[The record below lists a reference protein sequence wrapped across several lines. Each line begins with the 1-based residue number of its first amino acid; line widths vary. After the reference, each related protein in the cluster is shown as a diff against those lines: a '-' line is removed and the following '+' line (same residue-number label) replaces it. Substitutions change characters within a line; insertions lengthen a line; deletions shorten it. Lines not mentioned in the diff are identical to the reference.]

1 MQKLDQNE
9 KNEATNEETNKTIAP
24 QSDTKEQAKVPE
36 KEVSKTIPV
45 KKKSPKKLADSFFI
59 DPFGKVYYGW
69 LAIISSCY
77 MYNLIFLIARSS
89 FWLLQE
95 IDYWYIWLIL
105 DYIFSDFIYLIDI
118 FVHFLTA
125 YIDKGEMCTNK
136 RKIAKR
142 YIKTFQFKLDVISLL
157 PSDFLVFLF
166 SSFRKHPTHL
176 LPTLRLNRL
185 LKYYR
190 LSEFRYLTETQ
201 SKYPTIFRLCN
212 LVINILLI
220 MHWNGCVYFKFSDN
234 VGFGSDKWVFPSLTS
249 PNITTNLSDAE
260 INNLLLT
267 NELDVQY
274 IYCFYWSVQT
284 LTTIAEVSS
293 FLKSIAPK
301 ILLMLCLSGDI
312 YQPLLQNL

>member
-1 MQKLDQNE
+1 MWIAKNRGIKFNNEHEELQKLDLNGKSE
-9 KNEATNEETNKTIAP
+9 TVKEETNQKKVVQTD
-24 QSDTKEQAKVPE
+24 SKEQTKPQD
-36 KEVSKTIPV
+36 KEVVKTSPI
-45 KKKSPKKLADSFFI
+45 KKPPIKRLKDHFFV
-59 DPFGKVYYGW
+59 DPFGRAYYGW

-95 IDYWYIWLIL
+95 IDYWYIWLII
-105 DYIFSDFIYLIDI
+105 DYLLSDLIYLIDM

-125 YIDKGEMCTNK
+125 FIDKGEMCKDK

-142 YIKTFQFKLDVISLL
+142 YIKTFQFKIDILSVL
-157 PSDFLVFLF
+157 PTDFLVFFL
-166 SSFRKHPTHL
+166 SSSRKHPTHL
-176 LPTLRLNRL
+176 LPSLRLNRL

-220 MHWNGCVYFKFSDN
+220 MHWNGCIYFKFSDYL
-234 VGFGSDKWVFPSLTS
+234 GFGSDKWVFPSLTS
-249 PNITTNLSDAE
+249 PNITTNISNAE

-284 LTTIAEVSS
+284 LTTIAEVSY
-293 FLKSIAPK
+293 L
-301 ILLMLCLSGDI
+301 
-312 YQPLLQNL
+312 